1 MTRAETNIDNGSVSN
16 VATDPVAMSIRDA
29 CRCCGLSR
37 ASLYRAIAAG
47 QLDTRKFGSRTIILM
62 DDLRRFIASL
72 PRGSP

>member
-1 MTRAETNIDNGSVSN
+1 MTRTETNIDTVSASSIAN
-16 VATDPVAMSIRDA
+16 DPVAISIRDA
-29 CRCCGLSR
+29 CCYCGLSR
-37 ASLYRAIAAG
+37 ASLYRAISAR